1 MPASF
6 IPLFGL
12 RIANE
17 TWKSVCF
24 RKQVLKNVY
33 FFRISTLSGLFACN
47 EISKFDKPIEMDH
60 IVI

>member
-6 IPLFGL
+6 IALFGL

-24 RKQVLKNVY
+24 RKQVLKNLY
-33 FFRISTLSGLFACN
+33 TFRVSTLAGLFVCN
-47 EISKFDKPIEMDH
+47 EILKIDKQLYIEH
-60 IVI
+60 VVI